1 MSRDVLL
8 VKRVDD
14 QQKVKVFLESVA
26 RNSLKSKSSYTVA
39 LTHFDKFLSIKNLY
53 VREYY

>member
-26 RNSLKSKSSYTVA
+26 RNSLKSKFTYAAA